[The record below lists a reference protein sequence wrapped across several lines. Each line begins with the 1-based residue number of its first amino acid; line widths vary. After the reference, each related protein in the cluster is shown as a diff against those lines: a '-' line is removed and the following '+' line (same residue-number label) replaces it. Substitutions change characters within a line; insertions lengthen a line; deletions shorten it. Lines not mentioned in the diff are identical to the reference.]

1 MKRHLRE
8 QTEKIQ
14 EKLKV
19 YERTRSE
26 HRKHRKRKG
35 FTTIGIV
42 GYTNAGKSTLFNLLT
57 KKQVIAE
64 NKLFATLG
72 THVGKLYLANGDPTD
87 TSGYQSGMQLLLSD
101 TIGFIRDLP
110 PNLIAAFHSTLEDSV
125 ESDLL
130 LHVVDGSDPNMLEKI
145 HIVEDTLKH
154 IQAKA
159 PRIRVYNKM
168 DLLGSQPIPKMESPE
183 VLGSVSISAVTGF

>member
-42 GYTNAGKSTLFNLLT
+42 
-57 KKQVIAE
+57 
-64 NKLFATLG
+64 
-72 THVGKLYLANGDPTD
+72 
-87 TSGYQSGMQLLLSD
+87 
-101 TIGFIRDLP
+101 
-110 PNLIAAFHSTLEDSV
+110 
-125 ESDLL
+125 
-130 LHVVDGSDPNMLEKI
+130 
-145 HIVEDTLKH
+145 
-154 IQAKA
+154 
-159 PRIRVYNKM
+159 
-168 DLLGSQPIPKMESPE
+168 
-183 VLGSVSISAVTGF
+183 